1 MDVSFEYVVVPVGAI
16 RTPGEIPDYLRAQA
30 GRPLDDDLRLV
41 VVAGLQA
48 WNAAVQASR
57 PHAGV
62 RIEAA
67 GFAVRVTS
75 ADRGD
80 RPRVPGALDNAAAPV
95 RQLLQDLI
103 TGFDYELYDARPYS
117 TGPAPEQPSVEHR
130 EVEVD
135 IGGEHTYSSMTEREI
150 YTWVPSLD
158 TLAATPF
165 LIVGKPHDEQTFI
178 QTYRNSA
185 VDYTLEIHDS
195 QRRDHYFATTVS
207 DPAVVARL
215 IWEWA
220 GDDWSTLQRVDWR
233 HTPK

>member
-48 WNAAVQASR
+48 WNSAVQASR

-67 GFAVRVTS
+67 GYAVVVTS

-117 TGPAPEQPSVEHR
+117 GAAPEQQSVEHR
-130 EVEVD
+130 AVEVD

-150 YTWVPSLD
+150 HTWVPSLD
-158 TLAATPF
+158 ALAATPF
-165 LIVGKPHDEQTFI
+165 LIVGKPHDDQTFI

-185 VDYTLEIHDS
+185 VDYALEIHDS
-195 QRRDHYFATTVS
+195 RRRDHYFATTVS
-207 DPAVVARL
+207 DPAIVARL

-220 GDDWSTLQRVDWR
+220 GDDWSTLQQVDWR